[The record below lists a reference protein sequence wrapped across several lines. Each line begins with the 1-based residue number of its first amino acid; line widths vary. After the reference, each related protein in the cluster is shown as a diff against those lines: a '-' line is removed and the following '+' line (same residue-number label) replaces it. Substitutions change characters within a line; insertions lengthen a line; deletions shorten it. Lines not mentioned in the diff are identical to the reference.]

1 MHECCDMSFEQEGD
15 GFRLTLDDNSREVV
29 VHLLGELRSELVQ
42 AKAAT
47 PNDIAPHMKRLFPT
61 AYHNDDQH
69 NEEYR
74 RLTHTDIADAHLM
87 AVDDAVVLLAPQRV
101 FTRDELE
108 RFMRAINGLRLVL
121 GTVLDISED
130 DYEDAEDDLETSPQ
144 RDVYNYL
151 GWLLH
156 TSLDQLR

>member
-1 MHECCDMSFEQEGD
+1 MSFEPEGD

-29 VHLLGELRSELVQ
+29 VHLLGELRSELEHT
-42 AKAAT
+42 KTAA
-47 PNDIAPHMKRLFPT
+47 PGEIPAHMKRLFPT
-61 AYHNDDQH
+61 AYHNDDHH

-87 AVDDAVVLLAPQRV
+87 AIDDAVVLLAPQRV

-121 GTVLDISED
+121 GTVLNVSED
-130 DYEDAEDDLETSPQ
+130 DYEDTEDDLETSPQ

>member
-1 MHECCDMSFEQEGD
+1 MSFERTGD

-29 VHLLGELRSELVQ
+29 VHLLGELRGELEQ

-47 PNDIAPHMKRLFPT
+47 PSDMAPHMKRLFPT
-61 AYHNDDQH
+61 AYHNDEQH
-69 NEEYR
+69 NDEYR
-74 RLTHTDIADAHLM
+74 RLTHSDIADAHLS
-87 AVDDAVVLLAPQRV
+87 AIDDAVVLLTPQRV

-130 DYEDAEDDLETSPQ
+130 DYDHTEDDPEVTPQ

-156 TSLDQLR
+156 TALDQLR